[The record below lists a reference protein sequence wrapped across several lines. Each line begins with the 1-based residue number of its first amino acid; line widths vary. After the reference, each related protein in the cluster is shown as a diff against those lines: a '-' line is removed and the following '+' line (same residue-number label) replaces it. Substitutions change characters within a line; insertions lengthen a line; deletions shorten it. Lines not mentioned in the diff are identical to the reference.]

1 MTRVHP
7 QFLMNGAKKAMEA
20 ENFEEFNKELA
31 KGMEYWTN
39 LLNRE
44 IGPLDP
50 NEVPLIIAALKELT
64 STYEKVAPGAE
75 HIADHFRETVKAQ
88 IFVVKIPK

>member
-1 MTRVHP
+1 
-7 QFLMNGAKKAMEA
+7 MET

-50 NEVPLIIAALKELT
+50 NEVPLIIAALKELA
-64 STYEKVAPGAE
+64 SAYEKVEPHASN
-75 HIADHFRETVKAQ
+75 IADGLRKAVKSQ
-88 IFVVKIPK
+88 IFVAKIPK